1 MPTAELPRLLAI
13 FLVVFDDL
21 QGGKVAFQVPE
32 GSVTASSSYPSSSI
46 PPTSASRDISPI
58 PPGSSLLSAAA
69 HAHRNA
75 AFLGGS
81 RQNRNAPLFELS
93 HVEQY
98 ILPRRPLVKHL
109 VTICVEQCKVIG
121 FPVWIDNQAY
131 PRGRFM
137 CSWAS
142 QQVESPA
149 ETCRR
154 QRLFRFRA
162 RCRIDSL
169 RTCGTQDWQSA
180 SAHGG
185 THATAP

>member
-32 GSVTASSSYPSSSI
+32 GSVAGSSVPSSSV
-46 PPTSASRDISPI
+46 PPTSATRDISPI
-58 PPGSSLLSAAA
+58 PPGSSRLSAAA

-75 AFLGGS
+75 AFLGS
-81 RQNRNAPLFELS
+81 RQNRNEPLFDLTD
-93 HVEQY
+93 VEQY

-121 FPVWIDNQAY
+121 FPVWIDSQKY

-137 CSWAS
+137 C
-142 QQVESPA
+142 
-149 ETCRR
+149 
-154 QRLFRFRA
+154 
-162 RCRIDSL
+162 
-169 RTCGTQDWQSA
+169 A
-180 SAHGG
+180 SACL
-185 THATAP
+185 TFSLITLTARPDNVCFAFERNAELTPYEPVVRKTGRVLRHMEVDLPLPT